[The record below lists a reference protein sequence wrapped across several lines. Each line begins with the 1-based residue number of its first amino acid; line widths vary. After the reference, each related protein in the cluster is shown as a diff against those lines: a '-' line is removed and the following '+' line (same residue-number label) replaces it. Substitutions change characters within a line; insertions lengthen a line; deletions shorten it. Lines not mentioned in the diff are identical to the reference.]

1 MAKLNCTQVVR
12 NIIASHID
20 NAVWTQTQHKDFA
33 LVKPKD
39 ITLEQTG
46 PDYIDFTAQIK
57 VHYRDFSVHGFVNQ
71 FGTPTITSIR
81 YERRK
86 CKLGEDGWPDEST
99 EYTEHGFIWGDNLKT
114 FAFDK

>member
-1 MAKLNCTQVVR
+1 MAKLSCSQVVR
-12 NIIASHID
+12 NIIASHVD
-20 NAVWTQTQHKDFA
+20 SMVWEQTGHKHFSDIH
-33 LVKPKD
+33 PNG

-57 VHYRDFSVHGFVNQ
+57 VHYMDYSVHGFVNQ
-71 FGTPTITSIR
+71 FGIPTISSIQ
-81 YERRK
+81 YEHRK
-86 CKLGEDGWPDEST
+86 CKLGEDGWPLEGT